1 MELSIPW
8 LIESALAPVCTQ
20 LSAVGNMAD
29 KLETFGSLNVP
40 GERLHSVPSVFDFRV
55 PTSSLSESL
64 LRKGK
69 ERYAC
74 R

>member
-1 MELSIPW
+1 M
-8 LIESALAPVCTQ
+8 Q
-20 LSAVGNMAD
+20 LTAVGNMAD
-29 KLETFGSLNVP
+29 KLETFGSLNVS
-40 GERLHSVPSVFDFRV
+40 GDRLRSVPSVFDFRV
-55 PTSSLSESL
+55 PTSALSESL